1 MKDFIN
7 ATINTLRVFHQELKA
22 EYDLVCKDDGSK
34 KPQSGPASS
43 KHVQRPHADCL
54 GVEDMVIDDEDAD
67 SESTRADSFLKDI
80 GDPEPMNPD
89 DRTEQNNSGHSKDE
103 AAADGHKGSLQS
115 SAERAYDL
123 MELYELQDPVKFTWN
138 DLRIKDSRKYGS
150 TLTSSQHSPMHT
162 PNTTAIEVLLLGQRN
177 HPPLQ
182 DEIDLLQHRP
192 PASTR
197 STTYSPSVP
206 TPPTQLGVPQLSLNA
221 LLSSVF
227 LSTRQD
233 HSHLNPYFMIS
244 TDEDPPADI
253 VVDHP
258 SLRHLC
264 LDLMNKALER
274 RLGLFNNYRS
284 ALWWCMRCILRAEM
298 ARKRALEK
306 GRKLKFAKHRWKYW
320 AVLHNDQKKKLQRS
334 ETDNE
339 GESQR
344 TTTLP
349 SGKKIGGAILPI
361 RRVEGG

>member
-1 MKDFIN
+1 
-7 ATINTLRVFHQELKA
+7 
-22 EYDLVCKDDGSK
+22 
-34 KPQSGPASS
+34 
-43 KHVQRPHADCL
+43 
-54 GVEDMVIDDEDAD
+54 MVIDDED
-67 SESTRADSFLKDI
+67 SNSKSTRADDFLEDI

-103 AAADGHKGSLQS
+103 GATDEHKGSLQS

-123 MELYELQDPVKFTWN
+123 MELYELQDPVEFTWN

-150 TLTSSQHSPMHT
+150 TLTSYQHSPMHT
-162 PNTTAIEVLLLGQRN
+162 PNTTAIESSSSGAKKSSAFTGRDRPSAAS
-177 HPPLQ
+177 PPR
-182 DEIDLLQHRP
+182 RP
-192 PASTR
+192 PGPTA
-197 STTYSPSVP
+197 YSPSVP

-244 TDEDPPADI
+244 TDEDPPTDI

-264 LDLMNKALER
+264 LDLMSKALER

-306 GRKLKFAKHRWKYW
+306 GRKLKFAKHRWENG
-320 AVLHNDQKKKLQRS
+320 LFF
-334 ETDNE
+334 
-339 GESQR
+339 
-344 TTTLP
+344 TTT
-349 SGKKIGGAILPI
+349 K
-361 RRVEGG
+361 RRNFKNQKRMTRGNHRGR